1 MIVVHVHAVKLVG
14 PLPTFTCS
22 LKPACGRCR
31 GSGRPCVIHIASVFY
46 LQQVDHGISE
56 SDINSLVAH
65 TSVAYSARARD
76 HNRST
81 VSFHYCPPKRA
92 AMDSSRKRKAANAT
106 PSSTDGSATKKIK
119 LVVRVPFANILFFAM
134 DRVPGLRAGGGRIS
148 ASVRRRWW
156 VVWWCCERE
165 DQVRDDARER
175 AWAALDLDFQPT

>member
-65 TSVAYSARARD
+65 TCRIQCARSGSQSLDCLFSLLPSEARSHGFQPQAQSSQRD
-76 HNRST
+76 T
-81 VSFHYCPPKRA
+81 LFHRRQR
-92 AMDSSRKRKAANAT
+92 DQE
-106 PSSTDGSATKKIK
+106 DQ
-119 LVVRVPFANILFFAM
+119 
-134 DRVPGLRAGGGRIS
+134 AGGTCSFCQYTLFRHGSRSWIACRWRTHQCECPTAVVGGVVVLREGRPS
-148 ASVRRRWW
+148 PRR
-156 VVWWCCERE
+156 C
-165 DQVRDDARER
+165 A
-175 AWAALDLDFQPT
+175 